1 MCIVEKDAV
10 IRIRKSMEVV
20 ILDAGEVEFIEQT
33 EGVLHM
39 DIVIS
44 DTVHDQKP
52 YIFLHG
58 LYVGDGRGFVTVRV
72 MLWGVHV
79 TFCVDRICGENEEFL
94 IRKAWIGGECGI

>member
-1 MCIVEKDAV
+1 
-10 IRIRKSMEVV
+10 MEVV
-20 ILDAGEVEFIEQT
+20 ILDAGEVEFIEQS

-52 YIFLHG
+52 DIFLHG
-58 LYVGDGRGFVTVRV
+58 LYVGDGRVFVAVRV

-79 TFCVDRICGENEEFL
+79 TFCVDRICRENERFL
-94 IRKAWIGGECGI
+94 VRKNGVSYCRIGG